1 MFDDENSISEEEITA
16 WLQASLG
23 EVVTPK
29 MEETLEKSDSEGH
42 PFRGNQWTN
51 GGGGDPTK
59 DTIKSHQ
66 DQANHHDEM
75 AANAKS
81 DEERTA
87 HEQAAQSHRD
97 AAMSWRMTGSNE
109 EGGEG
114 AQVASDDAWADS
126 ENANAKSAVTKGD
139 TPGHP
144 FHGNQFTAGQG
155 GEKDTADKIMD
166 AVNKY
171 GNENPNAQMNK
182 GWQTVMEQAKMIGE
196 HKMAIPKELVDAATK
211 EDMDKLT
218 DNNYHSART
227 AIEHQRPELA
237 DKPRTKEV
245 DLSNY
250 FKAESPIDPLTKG
263 NEPNYGKLI
272 SSRKSEP
279 TDKDLYSSVKSEAK
293 KKFDVYP
300 SAVANGWVVQEYKR
314 RGGTYHKPVTKG
326 DVAGHAFHG
335 NQYQSGNVSTA
346 YGTSYKSNGTN
357 IIPSNVGG
365 RDFDLKTTVD
375 QIGRMNILA
384 ISGGK
389 VNSVADAKGNQVGLE
404 LPVSN
409 GYSVRVLLANDD
421 TYTVQRCF
429 TRGSNESVKGE
440 QTGVYADEV
449 GETAYQAGMFRSNNF
464 GDHIVTKASDE
475 LISEWIEP
483 FVKAKQGPEEV
494 SASAN
499 EVVGVRIDDFPTEAP
514 ALEEQLVLE
523 IPVEEVPQEI
533 EVSDDVEKSADV
545 EEWTIPVYK
554 GGQGS
559 GEQAGHPF
567 RGNRWT
573 AGTGSSAHHDDR
585 GDKGKNYGYHLD
597 AAASHIIAGRA
608 AQSQGD
614 HGAAM
619 RHFNEAAYHAS
630 QASAKL
636 QKPGGFTN
644 RTLGGSA
651 ETLYHLAHDA
661 GNASEKANFAN
672 REVTRYTRDGGN
684 DPAELASRQQAAS
697 SATEAANRMGSTL
710 ESHAA
715 TVDSVRSQVGDPTHT
730 SAPAPVSAP
739 AREAQA
745 G

>member
-126 ENANAKSAVTKGD
+126 ENANAKSAVTKG
-139 TPGHP
+139 
-144 FHGNQFTAGQG
+144 
-155 GEKDTADKIMD
+155 
-166 AVNKY
+166 
-171 GNENPNAQMNK
+171 
-182 GWQTVMEQAKMIGE
+182 
-196 HKMAIPKELVDAATK
+196 
-211 EDMDKLT
+211 
-218 DNNYHSART
+218 
-227 AIEHQRPELA
+227 
-237 DKPRTKEV
+237 
-245 DLSNY
+245 
-250 FKAESPIDPLTKG
+250 

-272 SSRKSEP
+272 SSRKGEP

-475 LISEWIEP
+475 LIFEWIEP

-644 RTLGGSA
+644 RTLGGAA

>member
-1 MFDDENSISEEEITA
+1 MFDDDNSVSEEEITA

-29 MEETLEKSDSEGH
+29 MEEPLEKSDSEGH
-42 PFRGNQWTN
+42 PFHGNQYTN

-81 DEERTA
+81 DDERTA

-126 ENANAKSAVTKGD
+126 ENANAKSAV
-139 TPGHP
+139 
-144 FHGNQFTAGQG
+144 Q
-155 GEKDTADKIMD
+155 
-166 AVNKY
+166 
-171 GNENPNAQMNK
+171 
-182 GWQTVMEQAKMIGE
+182 
-196 HKMAIPKELVDAATK
+196 
-211 EDMDKLT
+211 
-218 DNNYHSART
+218 
-227 AIEHQRPELA
+227 
-237 DKPRTKEV
+237 
-245 DLSNY
+245 
-250 FKAESPIDPLTKG
+250 
-263 NEPNYGKLI
+263 
-272 SSRKSEP
+272 
-279 TDKDLYSSVKSEAK
+279 
-293 KKFDVYP
+293 
-300 SAVANGWVVQEYKR
+300 
-314 RGGTYHKPVTKG
+314 KG

-357 IIPSNVGG
+357 IIPANVGG

-375 QIGRMNILA
+375 QIGRMNVLA

-483 FVKAKQGPEEV
+483 FFKAEQGPVEV
-494 SASAN
+494 SATAN

-523 IPVEEVPQEI
+523 IPVEENPQEI
-533 EVSDDVEKSADV
+533 EISDDVEKSADV
-545 EEWTIPVYK
+545 EEWNIPVYK

-573 AGTGSSAHHDDR
+573 AGTGSSDHHDDR
-585 GDKGKNYGYHLD
+585 GDKSRNHGYHLD
-597 AAASHIIAGRA
+597 AAASHIAAGRA
-608 AQSQGD
+608 AQAQGD

-636 QKPGGFTN
+636 QNPGGFTN

-684 DPAELASRQQAAS
+684 DPAELASLQKAAS
-697 SATEAANRMGSTL
+697 DATSAANQMGSTL

-715 TVDSVRSQVGDPTHT
+715 TVDSIRSQVGDPTYT
-730 SAPAPVSAP
+730 SVPAPVSAP